1 MSGGSGVLRRKWLAL
16 LGLPASADVAMIKDA
31 YRKLALKHHPDV
43 GGDAKVLL
51 SVVQAYEGLTSQ
63 GGLSTGGAD
72 RGATQGPRPED
83 DPSVRARWN
92 VRRRMH
98 HGNIPT
104 GFMRR
109 RSSEHKVKS
118 KPAAE
123 LENVRER

>member
-92 VRRRMH
+92 VRRRMQ
-98 HGNIPT
+98 P
-104 GFMRR
+104 
-109 RSSEHKVKS
+109 
-118 KPAAE
+118 
-123 LENVRER
+123 REYPDWFYEEK